1 MGFFRDLAYGTY
13 VGPLPMIAI
22 IGFVTYFVI
31 VSSAI
36 MASGKRRFR
45 TLRRVPVRVHRWMG
59 ILAVLLATLH
69 LLMGLSAYV

>member
-22 IGFVTYFVI
+22 VGFVTYFVI
-31 VSSAI
+31 VTSAI
-36 MASGKRRFR
+36 MASGKRRFPA
-45 TLRRVPVRVHRWMG
+45 LRHVPVRIHRWMG

-69 LLMGLSAYV
+69 LLMGLSAYF